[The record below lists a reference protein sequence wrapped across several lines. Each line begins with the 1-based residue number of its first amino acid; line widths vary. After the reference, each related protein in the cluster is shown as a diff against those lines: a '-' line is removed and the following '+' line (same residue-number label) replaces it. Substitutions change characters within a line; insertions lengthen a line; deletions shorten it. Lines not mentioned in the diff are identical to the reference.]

1 MVFKIFF
8 FIKLY
13 HSLLLINNYSLFHVV
28 FSYNYV
34 IKKNDY
40 LFLFFIIQSSL
51 NKILKFIFLGIKEN
65 INFFFYLN
73 DRRKF
78 QI

>member
-1 MVFKIFF
+1 MVFKISF

-51 NKILKFIFLGIKEN
+51 NKILKFIFSGNKSKKILI
-65 INFFFYLN
+65 FFFT
-73 DRRKF
+73 
-78 QI
+78 